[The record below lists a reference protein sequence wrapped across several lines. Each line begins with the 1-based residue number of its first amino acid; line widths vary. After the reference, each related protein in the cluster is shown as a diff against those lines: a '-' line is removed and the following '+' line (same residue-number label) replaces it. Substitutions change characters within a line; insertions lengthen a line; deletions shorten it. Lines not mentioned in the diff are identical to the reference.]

1 MIMRNK
7 IRGSIVVALAAAVTL
22 TSFNLSPAQ
31 AASKNTPQVANAVIT
46 DFSARRYRHRGNNA
60 AALAMFGIVAGTIAA
75 AAAADRYDDGYYYGG
90 GPYYGGYGYGGGY
103 GYRHGGYHRGG
114 GWHGGGR
121 VAGGHVGGG
130 HFGGGHVGG
139 GGGHGHAPASPAR

>member
-1 MIMRNK
+1 MRNK
-7 IRGSIVVALAAAVTL
+7 IRGSIVVALAAAVAL

-31 AASKNTPQVANAVIT
+31 AAPKNTPQVANAVTT

-75 AAAADRYDDGYYYGG
+75 AAAADRYNDGYYYGG
-90 GPYYGGYGYGGGY
+90 YGGGPYAYGGGRGY

-114 GWHGGGR
+114 GWHGGAGR
-121 VAGGHVGGG
+121 VHGGHVGGG
-130 HFGGGHVGG
+130 HVGG
-139 GGGHGHAPASPAR
+139 GRGALSPAR

>member
-31 AASKNTPQVANAVIT
+31 AASKNTPQVANAVTT

-60 AALAMFGIVAGTIAA
+60 AALAMFGIVAGSIAA

-90 GPYYGGYGYGGGY
+90 GPYYGVYGGGY
-103 GYRHGGYHRGG
+103 VYRHGGYHRGC
-114 GWHGGGR
+114 WHGGGGR
-121 VAGGHVGGG
+121 IGGGHGGGGHVG
-130 HFGGGHVGG
+130 GG
-139 GGGHGHAPASPAR
+139 GGGHGHAPASAAR